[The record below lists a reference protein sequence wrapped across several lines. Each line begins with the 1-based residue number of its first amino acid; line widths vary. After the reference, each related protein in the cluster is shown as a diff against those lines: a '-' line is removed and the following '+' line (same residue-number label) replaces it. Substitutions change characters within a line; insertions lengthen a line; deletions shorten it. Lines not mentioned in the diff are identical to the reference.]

1 MDLCAQMF
9 SFSTSTSILCW
20 HMLHI
25 REARL
30 ATAARSMPVKRLYG
44 ERRKVS
50 DGDAEERAVVVV
62 GAACV
67 SCTGLFRVS

>member
-1 MDLCAQMF
+1 MPH
-9 SFSTSTSILCW
+9 I
-20 HMLHI
+20 I

-44 ERRKVS
+44 GRRKVS